1 MAAPCR
7 SGGDRT
13 AAHEA
18 VRSLAESYGVS
29 LLPLELK
36 TDLTLTP
43 PPPPRARRGRGS
55 ESGAAA
61 TTAGVLLPEQQALAF
76 DAANLP
82 PSSPGSAAS
91 SNGADAVD
99 GELLLLTR
107 GVTSSAAVLPH
118 SEQQQQ
124 QPQHDCILSQEELEE
139 YQLPLEKRI
148 TLLQVWRT
156 APPGYSCLRACM
168 HIMHILASP
177 DYSLSNMHARSP
189 SFTSQDERDALVDR
203 LLLTTEA
210 LHASEA
216 RNRQSAA
223 SASQVRKGTGGK
235 VVQLLLQTHTQ
246 QVRAGHLSW
255 LGISRI

>member
-1 MAAPCR
+1 
-7 SGGDRT
+7 
-13 AAHEA
+13 
-18 VRSLAESYGVS
+18 
-29 LLPLELK
+29 
-36 TDLTLTP
+36 
-43 PPPPRARRGRGS
+43 
-55 ESGAAA
+55 
-61 TTAGVLLPEQQALAF
+61 VLLPEQQALAF

-91 SNGADAVD
+91 SNGADAD

-177 DYSLSNMHARSP
+177 DSTVVLPDGVTQLTYSLSNMHARSP

-223 SASQVRKGTGGK
+223 SASQVHKGTGGK